1 MAATGAVS
9 DGAGSALDSAAER
22 ARVYRRLRRR
32 NLVVGLL
39 RWAVPG
45 LGVVVAGLL
54 IAQIYLAN
62 LAQEFGVGGVRFD
75 RESLIVDTP
84 RFSGVMADGTR
95 YSVAA
100 DTAVARLDNAEV
112 IDMTTASIVTRRD
125 DGYEMRAWSDTALL
139 DLTVEQVTMPGV
151 MTTLDSDGIS
161 GEIEGATV
169 DWPTQTLTSTGR
181 AAFVYPD
188 GATVTGDTVVYDA
201 EQGTWLFTNAVYT
214 APGDGGVEGE
224 ADDDE

>member
-1 MAATGAVS
+1 MALS
-9 DGAGSALDSAAER
+9 SLDSAGER
-22 ARVYRRLRRR
+22 ARIYRRLGRR

-45 LGVVVAGLL
+45 LGVVVAGVLL
-54 IAQIYLAN
+54 TQIYLAN
-62 LAQEFGVGGVRFD
+62 MAQDFGVGGVRFD

-100 DTAVARLDNAEV
+100 ETAVTRLDNAEV

-139 DLTVEQVTMPGV
+139 DLATEQVTMPGL

-181 AAFVYPD
+181 AVFLYPD
-188 GATVTGDTVVYDA
+188 GATITGDTVTYNA
-201 EQGTWLFTNAVYT
+201 EEGMWRFTNAVYT
-214 APGDGGVEGE
+214 APGAEEEGDGD
-224 ADDDE
+224 AD